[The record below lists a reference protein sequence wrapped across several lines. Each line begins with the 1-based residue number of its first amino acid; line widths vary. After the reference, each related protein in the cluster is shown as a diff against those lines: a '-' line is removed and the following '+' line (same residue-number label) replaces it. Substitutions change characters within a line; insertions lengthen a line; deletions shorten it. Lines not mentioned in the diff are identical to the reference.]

1 MEIIDNDHID
11 KAENGIV
18 NYGEVSSGMESESEN
33 GQDVLGN
40 QDDNDAAIRAMEVV
54 LQKAR
59 QEKLK
64 QKYLVITQID
74 LNMSLRGRNTMNEM
88 LDELLDG
95 MLDAF
100 DHPLKNIGKL

>member
-1 MEIIDNDHID
+1 MSKNMEIIDNDHID

-33 GQDVLGN
+33 GQDDLGN

-59 QEKLK
+59 HEALK
-64 QKYLVITQID
+64 
-74 LNMSLRGRNTMNEM
+74 
-88 LDELLDG
+88 
-95 MLDAF
+95 
-100 DHPLKNIGKL
+100 KN